1 MPPEPNDAFPAQ
13 IKISRRHVLYDV
25 LFEWDGVAWNNIQP
39 PPSVQPSREPR
50 FTLPAQTPV
59 NEVAMPGDTG

>member
-1 MPPEPNDAFPAQ
+1 MPPEPDDAFPSHP
-13 IKISRRHVLYDV
+13 KIGRRHVCYNV

-39 PPSVQPSREPR
+39 PPVRPSREPR

-59 NEVAMPGDTG
+59 NEVAIPGDSG